1 MNEWRHVNSRLYQQ
15 ASFRLA
21 AGCEFRP
28 GGMDLTRELAV
39 ACALQPGDRV
49 LDLACGVG
57 STASYLS
64 REWGANVSGL
74 DASPEFLAEAKA
86 RDEDVEWV
94 LGQADAL
101 PFPDGRFDCVFAEC
115 FLSGYAD
122 RAAVLREVR
131 RVLRPGGYL
140 ALSDMYLRE
149 PDAAPLTDLAPA
161 ATCLR
166 GARSKEDT
174 LAAIESR
181 CFRVTVWEDRS
192 KALKGLMAS
201 LIMAYGSAAAFWE
214 AAAGESGGAGA
225 CDHTAGHTTADAT
238 GDGGGGCGPDAACSA
253 AARAAALSAARPGYY
268 LLVAEA
274 TALPSATAALGY

>member
-1 MNEWRHVNSRLYQQ
+1 MGQDCLFCKFVSKEIPTQIVYEDDHVLAFHDIHPQAATHILVIPKRHV
-15 ASFRLA
+15 
-21 AGCEFRP
+21 
-28 GGMDLTRELAV
+28 T
-39 ACALQPGDRV
+39 
-49 LDLACGVG
+49 
-57 STASYLS
+57 T
-64 REWGANVSGL
+64 
-74 DASPEFLAEAKA
+74 
-86 RDEDVEWV
+86 
-94 LGQADAL
+94 
-101 PFPDGRFDCVFAEC
+101 
-115 FLSGYAD
+115 
-122 RAAVLREVR
+122 
-131 RVLRPGGYL
+131 
-140 ALSDMYLRE
+140 
-149 PDAAPLTDLAPA
+149 LTDLAPA

-225 CDHTAGHTTADAT
+225 CGGTAGHTAGHTTADAT
-238 GDGGGGCGPDAACSA
+238 GDGGGGYGPDAACSA

-274 TALPSATAALGY
+274 TALPSATAALGD